1 MMNYDVI
8 VIGAGPAGSTCARE
22 CAKRGLRTLLLDRM
36 SFPRSKPCGGALSAQ
51 ALARLDFPLPSEII
65 EQECFTIR
73 VHYGSRTAEVR
84 RDQRISAMVSR
95 DRFDRFLV
103 DKATEQGVDFQQKEK
118 VVGVVDG
125 AETVRVTTE
134 KSTYQ
139 GRYVVA
145 ADGANSITA
154 RMIRPALSRSE
165 IMTALVASVPVVD
178 REDDA
183 ALEMYFG
190 IAPRGYG
197 WVFPHQGCNSVGIMG
212 LASELSDAQKCLAE
226 FARSRNLGLTEARG
240 HTIPLGGIRRT
251 LTSQRILLAGDAGGF
266 ADPFQGEGM
275 GNAIFSGILAA
286 RAIAEHGSDPKACMS
301 WYKRKCEKLLTR
313 HLRVA
318 LRMSILLERFPKF
331 FLTLFFTHKKPL
343 KQYVDIA
350 LGNNDYIRFQRW
362 VLLRLPLF
370 LASHTIRKL
379 FKSTA

>member
-1 MMNYDVI
+1 MMIYDVI

-51 ALARLDFPLPSEII
+51 ALARLDFPLPSDII

-73 VHYGSRTAEVR
+73 VHYGSMTAEVR
-84 RDQRISAMVSR
+84 SDQRISAMVSR

-103 DKATEQGVDFQQKEK
+103 DKATEQGVGFRQKEK

-134 KSTYQ
+134 TGEYQ

-154 RMIRPALSRSE
+154 RMIRPALPRSG
-165 IMTALVASVPVVD
+165 IMTALVASVPVAN
-178 REDDA
+178 REENT
-183 ALEMYFG
+183 LEMYFG

-197 WVFPHQGCNSVGIMG
+197 WVFPHQGCSSVGIMG

-266 ADPFQGEGM
+266 ADPFHGEGM

-301 WYKRKCEKLLTR
+301 WYKRKCENLLTR

-318 LRMSILLERFPKF
+318 LRMSLLLERFPKF

-379 FKSTA
+379 CKSPA